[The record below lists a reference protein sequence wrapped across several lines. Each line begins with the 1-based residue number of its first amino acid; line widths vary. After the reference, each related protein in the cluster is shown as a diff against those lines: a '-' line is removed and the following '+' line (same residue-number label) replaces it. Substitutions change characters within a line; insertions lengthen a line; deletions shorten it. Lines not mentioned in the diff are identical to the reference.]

1 MARKEEQKM
10 SCGKRDEYHDHMCEL
25 GTEEATSDKSYQVAA
40 LVVLAALGTV
50 GGYFL
55 RKLTEPKQP
64 TN

>member
-1 MARKEEQKM
+1 M